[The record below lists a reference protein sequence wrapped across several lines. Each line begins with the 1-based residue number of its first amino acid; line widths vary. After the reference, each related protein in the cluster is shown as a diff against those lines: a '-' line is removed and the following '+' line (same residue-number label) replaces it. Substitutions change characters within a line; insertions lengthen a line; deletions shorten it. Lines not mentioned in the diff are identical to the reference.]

1 MKDNIAILHKLS
13 RGNQIALRVL
23 YDKYAQ
29 MVYQFALHI
38 LKDEHIAEEI
48 VQDTFLQLWDSRE
61 KIDIDSNI
69 RTFIY
74 VISRNKCFNRLKQ
87 LKRYHSL
94 FEPLCSEG
102 SHDCIS
108 EQDPLAEKEVNE
120 ALEQLVQK
128 LPKKQQLVFR
138 MSRFE
143 GLSHQE
149 IAQQLSISTNT
160 VKNHL
165 VSSLK
170 FIKEELKGTPGDSSI
185 IYPLLFFTFFFID

>member
-1 MKDNIAILHKLS
+1 
-13 RGNQIALRVL
+13 
-23 YDKYAQ
+23 
-29 MVYQFALHI
+29 
-38 LKDEHIAEEI
+38 
-48 VQDTFLQLWDSRE
+48 
-61 KIDIDSNI
+61 
-69 RTFIY
+69 
-74 VISRNKCFNRLKQ
+74 
-87 LKRYHSL
+87 
-94 FEPLCSEG
+94 
-102 SHDCIS
+102 
-108 EQDPLAEKEVNE
+108 VNE

>member
-1 MKDNIAILHKLS
+1 MNDDIVILQKLLQ
-13 RGNQIALRVL
+13 GNQIALREL

-29 MVYQFALHI
+29 MVYQLAFHI
-38 LKDEHIAEEI
+38 LKDEQIAEEI
-48 VQDTFLQLWDSRE
+48 VQDTFLQLWGSRE
-61 KIDIDSNI
+61 KIDAASNI

-94 FEPLCSEG
+94 FEPLLIEESYN
-102 SHDCIS
+102 HIS
-108 EQDPLAEKEVNE
+108 EQDPLAEKEVTE

-128 LPKKQQLVFR
+128 LPTKQQLVFR

-170 FIKEELKGTPGDSSI
+170 FIREELKRNPEDSSF

>member
-1 MKDNIAILHKLS
+1 LNEDIAILQKLFA
-13 RGNQIALRVL
+13 GNQIALKVL

-29 MVYQFALHI
+29 MVYQFAFHI
-38 LKDEHIAEEI
+38 LKDEHVVEEI
-48 VQDTFLQLWDSRE
+48 VQDTFLQLWESRE
-61 KIDIDSNI
+61 KINTESNI

-74 VISRNKCFNRLKQ
+74 VISRNKCFNKLKQ
-87 LKRYHSL
+87 LQRYHNI
-94 FEPLCSEG
+94 FEPLQIESF
-102 SHDCIS
+102 HDHIF

-128 LPKKQQLVFR
+128 LPAKQQLVFR

-170 FIKEELKGTPGDSSI
+170 FIKEELKRTPEDSSI